1 MKLQGKVAIITG
13 AARGIGRAFAERL
26 AEEGASIVVADVLDG
41 QDTAKAIESRGG
53 QALALRVDVSKAEDT
68 EAAVKSTIERFGR
81 IDVLVNN
88 AGLFANLTRGS
99 FADIPLAEWDLTMSV
114 NLRGLFLC
122 SRAVYPYMKDQGEGS
137 IINISSGTAL
147 KGTPNMLHYVTSKGG
162 VISFTRALAKEIG
175 ESGIRVNS
183 IAPGIT
189 RSEGMLNW
197 GEDADAGTVA
207 SRVFKRSMVPDDLTG
222 ALVFLASDDSRM
234 MTGQLLVVDGGAV
247 FH

>member
-26 AEEGASIVVADVLDG
+26 AEEGASVVVADVLDG
-41 QDTAKAIESRGG
+41 QDTVKAIESHGG

-68 EAAVKSTIERFGR
+68 EAAAKSAMERFGR

-88 AGLFANLTRGS
+88 AGLFANLARGS
-99 FADIPLAEWDLTMSV
+99 FLDIPLAEWDLTMSV

-137 IINISSGTAL
+137 IVNISSGTAL
-147 KGTPNMLHYVTSKGG
+147 KGTPNLLHYVTSKGG

-175 ESGIRVNS
+175 ESGIRVNC

-197 GEDADAGTVA
+197 GEDADASTVA

-234 MTGQLLVVDGGAV
+234 MTGQLMVVDGGAV